1 MSYTI
6 GLDLG
11 QAHDPSAL
19 VILEHQGGR
28 SDAVDIRRW
37 PLGTPYTAI
46 VKDVEQLRTLPAL
59 IDAHLVIDGTG
70 VGRGVV
76 DMFRAGGARRIVP
89 VLITSG
95 AHAHLDE
102 FGYWLVPKK
111 ELVGAVQ
118 VGLQSR
124 TLKIA
129 AALDHA
135 KTLLHELTQFQAK
148 ITDAANVVTGAWRE
162 GQHDDLVLALALA
175 LWYVPRTNS
184 AVGMFAV
191 TSSQP
196 MPAEA
201 DLNRGY

>member
-1 MSYTI
+1 MARYTV

-11 QAHDPSAL
+11 QAQDFSAM
-19 VILEHQGGR
+19 VTLEQERTR

-37 PLGTPYTAI
+37 PIGTPYPQI
-46 VKDVEQLRTLPAL
+46 VADVEKHRTLPAL
-59 IDAHLVIDGTG
+59 SAAPLVVDGTG
-70 VGRGVV
+70 VGRGIV
-76 DMFRAGGARRIVP
+76 DLFRVSGARRLVP

-95 AHAHLDE
+95 AHAHQDE

-129 AALDHA
+129 ASLPEA

-175 LWYVPRTNS
+175 LWWVPRKNS
-184 AVGMFAV
+184 AVGMFA
-191 TSSQP
+191 TNPP
-196 MPAEA
+196 MPSESE
-201 DLNRGY
+201 LNRGR

>member
-1 MSYTI
+1 MARYSV

-11 QAHDPSAL
+11 QAQDFSAM
-19 VILEHQGGR
+19 VTLEQEGTR

-37 PLGTPYTAI
+37 PIGTPYPQI
-46 VKDVEQLRTLPAL
+46 VADVEQHRARLPEAP
-59 IDAHLVIDGTG
+59 LVVDGTG
-70 VGRGVV
+70 VGRGIV
-76 DMFRAGGARRIVP
+76 DLFRVHGARRLVP
-89 VLITSG
+89 VLITAG
-95 AHAHLDE
+95 AHAHQDE

-124 TLKIA
+124 TIKIA
-129 AALDHA
+129 ASLPEA

-175 LWYVPRTNS
+175 LWWTPRKNS
-184 AVGMFAV
+184 AVGMFA
-191 TSSQP
+191 TTPP
-196 MPAEA
+196 MPSEA

>member
-1 MSYTI
+1 MTYTM

-11 QAHDPSAL
+11 QAHDLSAL
-19 VILEHQGGR
+19 VTLERAGVR
-28 SDAVDIRRW
+28 SDVVDIRRW
-37 PLGTPYTAI
+37 ALGTPYPTI
-46 VKDVEQLRTLPAL
+46 VADVEEMRATPAL
-59 IDAHLVIDGTG
+59 SEAALVVDGTG

-76 DMFRAGGARRIVP
+76 DMFRANGTRRIVP

-95 AHAHLDE
+95 AHAHKDE
-102 FGYWLVPKK
+102 YGYWLVPKK

-118 VGLQSR
+118 VGLQSG

-129 AALDHA
+129 AALPQA

-148 ITDAANVVTGAWRE
+148 ITDAANVLTGAWRD

-175 LWYVPRTNS
+175 LWFGPRRNS
-184 AVGMFAV
+184 AVGAFAAA
-191 TSSQP
+191 SAP

-201 DLNRGY
+201 DLNRGR